1 MGEVTMS
8 ERLPWA
14 KWTWAHWENDEA
26 LALCSMAAQGFWM
39 RLLCI
44 AAKESGLV
52 LVAGKAPPVEDLAFI
67 TRQSADDVRGWLEEL
82 ERRGVFSR
90 DGKGQIYSRRMT
102 RDAKIARRNQKNGK
116 LGGNPKLRKD
126 TENDASDNPVS
137 LPPDKAEEE
146 LEEERE
152 TPVVPKG
159 TEPRRRIVLRQADVE
174 AIWQAT
180 PPRARSRTS
189 RSDVE
194 EALKAAARRGHAPA
208 EVLVGIAGYYAA
220 PDVSRDDHAFAKGA
234 HRIIA
239 KDRWKDFVGQGGGVS
254 APAVARTP
262 DDRWRRSIR
271 RFQASAY
278 WNTTDDGPKPGK
290 PGCQVPAEILS
301 EFGLPPPSAEG
312 GDLFP
317 ASTGRSAA

>member
-1 MGEVTMS
+1 MT

-14 KWTWAHWENDEA
+14 KWTWAHWENDET

-44 AAKESGLV
+44 AAKESGVV
-52 LVAGKAPPVEDLAFI
+52 LVGGKAPPVEDLAFI
-67 TRQSADDVRGWLEEL
+67 TRQSADDVRAWLDEL

-116 LGGNPKLRKD
+116 LGGNPNLRK
-126 TENDASDNPVS
+126 ESANQGSDNPS
-137 LPPDKAEEE
+137 AQPPVKAEEE
-146 LEEERE
+146 LEEREE
-152 TPVVPKG
+152 TPVVPMGDGPGK
-159 TEPRRRIVLRQADVE
+159 RIVLRQADVE
-174 AIWQAT
+174 SIWQAT

-208 EVLVGIAGYYAA
+208 EVLVGVKGYYASE
-220 PDVSRDDHAFAKGA
+220 DVKREDHAYAKGV

-239 KDRWKDFVGQGGGVS
+239 KDRWKDFVGQVAITS
-254 APAVARTP
+254 APVVVGP
-262 DDRWRRSIR
+262 D
-271 RFQASAY
+271 ASQY

-290 PGCQVPAEILS
+290 PGCQVPAAVLA
-301 EFGLPPPSAEG
+301 EFGFPPPSAEG
-312 GDLFP
+312 ADLFP
-317 ASTGRSAA
+317 APAGRSAA